1 MPDPGAPAAGRPPVT
16 FVEARR
22 RLEAKSRAPRDKRMP
37 IAEAAALVRDGDHIA
52 IGGCLYSRTPTL
64 LLREVLRLR
73 RRDVVLSRSLM
84 CYEGELFLAA
94 GVCREIVTSWVGIG
108 LPWGLSRIVREL
120 VEGGQARFE
129 EWSHLAIGLRYHAGA
144 MGVPFLPTLSM
155 LGSDLM
161 RTTGAK
167 TMTCPFTGEQVCLV
181 PALFPDVA
189 LIHVHRADR
198 FGNAQIDGYPH
209 MDADIAAAAQTVVL
223 SAEEIVEPDQIRR
236 AADRTVIPFFAVDA
250 VVEAPYGAYPHEM
263 YGQYDVDLEHIDAYA
278 KRVATDGVA
287 GARAYLDE
295 YVYGPETAEA
305 YFDKFGAA
313 RMLERRRTAR
323 ELTGE

>member
-1 MPDPGAPAAGRPPVT
+1 MPERSALT

-22 RLEAKSRAPRDKRMP
+22 RLEAKNKAPRDKRVP
-37 IAEAAALVRDGDHIA
+37 LAEAAGLVHDGDHIA

-64 LLREVLRLR
+64 LLREVLRQR
-73 RRDVVLSRSLM
+73 RRDVVLSRSLL

-94 GVCREIVTSWVGIG
+94 GACREIVTSWVGIG
-108 LPWGLSRIVREL
+108 LPWGLSRIVREF

-129 EWSHLAIGLRYHAGA
+129 EWSHLAIGMRYHAAA

-167 TMTCPFTGEQVCLV
+167 TMTCPFTGEQLCLV
-181 PALFPDVA
+181 PALHPDVA

-223 SAEEIVEPDQIRR
+223 SAEEIVDPDEIRR

-250 VVEAPYGAYPHEM
+250 VVHAPLGAYPHEM
-263 YGQYDVDLEHIDAYA
+263 YGLYDVDLDHIDAYA
-278 KRVATDGVA
+278 KRVAADGVA

-295 YVYGPETAEA
+295 WVYRPETTAG
-305 YFDKFGAA
+305 YFEKFGAD
-313 RMLERRRTAR
+313 RLERQRRAAQDLTGRRT
-323 ELTGE
+323 